1 VEIRVTPPND
11 LFQDDTYDFTIIV
24 MPKGLPVA
32 GQPLDL
38 SVTAEVSQG
47 LAFLSDEVVQIL
59 GWVSILIGALLV
71 IILVFRSRNESRR
84 ILEALELKSKP

>member
-1 VEIRVTPPND
+1 
-11 LFQDDTYDFTIIV
+11 

-38 SVTAEVSQG
+38 SVTAEISMG
-47 LAFLSDEVVQIL
+47 FAFLQMRSMQIL
-59 GWVSILIGALLV
+59 GWVSILIGVLLV

-84 ILEALELKSKP
+84 ILEALELESKP

>member
-1 VEIRVTPPND
+1 
-11 LFQDDTYDFTIIV
+11 

-47 LAFLSDEVVQIL
+47 LALLSDEVVQIL